1 MDTLNKPLAPDW
13 KERAEATIG
22 VLRKELAYTKTTEF
36 KAELRRQAELLRN
49 APEEREALD
58 FIEAV
63 MDTTD
68 WDAEIDKE

>member
-1 MDTLNKPLAPDW
+1 MDAIRNNIPPDW
-13 KERAEATIG
+13 KERAETTIRR
-22 VLRKELAYTKTTEF
+22 LRKELAYTKTTEF
-36 KAELRRQAELLRN
+36 KAELRRQAEILRN

>member
-13 KERAEATIG
+13 KERAEAAIRG
-22 VLRKELAYTKTTEF
+22 LRNELAHTKTSEF
-36 KAELRRQAELLRN
+36 KAELRRQAEILRN

-68 WDAEIDKE
+68 WDAEIAKE

>member
-22 VLRKELAYTKTTEF
+22 VPRKELAYTKTPEF
-36 KAELRRQAELLRN
+36 RAELRRQAELLRN
-49 APEEREALD
+49 APEEQEALD

-63 MDTTD
+63 LDTTD